1 MIYIWFF
8 YFFTLTCDQNVFIFC
23 GKENLCSYFQG
34 GPYFEILTPQGKD
47 SLAHWKQPSNGFKKV
62 LKEKYVSSFA
72 YLIRLK

>member
-1 MIYIWFF
+1 MFLFSVEKKICVLI
-8 YFFTLTCDQNVFIFC
+8 
-23 GKENLCSYFQG
+23 YFQG